1 MTVGINQM
9 HATKVSIFAAHKI
22 FIFGGNLFLLSDKV
36 KVLIIRFS
44 SIGDVVLTT
53 PVVRCL
59 KKQLHGESEIHYLV
73 KKQFV
78 PVLEDNP
85 YIDAIHVLDN
95 NRDSIIKELIKE
107 DFHYIIDLHKNIRSL
122 YFRRKLKAL
131 TFTIR
136 KLNIEKWILV
146 NFKIDLLPDIHV
158 VDRYFEAVRALGIKN
173 DMEGVD
179 FFLSPD
185 DFVDTVAKYGCE
197 KNKFVAFAIGG
208 AHEGK
213 KLSPEKISDLCSKL
227 AFPVVLIGG
236 KEDMELGNKIAGRYE
251 FVFSACG
258 KLTIKQSASVI
269 EQAAVVISHD
279 SGMMHIAAA
288 FKKKIISIWGATVPK
303 FGMYPYLPHPHSV
316 MIEAKHLKFRPTSK
330 LGNRNSK
337 KERQTM
343 DEIDLDKIVDEV
355 EWLMIST

>member
-1 MTVGINQM
+1 M
-9 HATKVSIFAAHKI
+9 
-22 FIFGGNLFLLSDKV
+22 SDKV

-85 YIDAIHVLDN
+85 YLDAIHVLDN
-95 NRDSIIKELIKE
+95 NADSIIKELIKE
-107 DFHYIIDLHKNIRSL
+107 EFHYIVDLHKNIRSL
-122 YFRRKLKAL
+122 YFRKKLKVL

-146 NFKIDLLPDIHV
+146 NFKIDLLPNIHI
-158 VDRYFEAVRALGIKN
+158 VDRYFEAVKALGISN
-173 DMEGVD
+173 DMKGID
-179 FFLSPD
+179 FFLSPE
-185 DFVDTVAKYGCE
+185 DFLDTATEFGREKHKYI
-197 KNKFVAFAIGG
+197 AFAIGG
-208 AHEGK
+208 AHKGK
-213 KLSPEKISDLCSKL
+213 RLSPERISELCGML
-227 AFPVVLIGG
+227 AFPIILIGG
-236 KEDMELGNKIAGRYE
+236 KEDEELGNKITE
-251 FVFSACG
+251 KLKHVSSACG

-269 EQAAVVISHD
+269 EQSSLVISHD
-279 SGMMHIAAA
+279 SGMMHIASA

-303 FGMYPYLPHPHSV
+303 FGMFPYLPHPDSV
-316 MIEAKHLKFRPTSK
+316 MIQADHLKFRPTSK

-337 KERQTM
+337 KESRTT
-343 DEIDLDKIVDEV
+343 DEIDLNKIVDEV